1 MKQIEVPVDLAQRDI
16 RIGDLLKFQIFPDNA
31 IVYGVYL
38 SHHYDFRNHGEDQC
52 QDEDDMYAVFHVIP
66 FGTDRANNFYDW
78 EYIENLTATE
88 RQYNEQKNTESNVLL
103 AKG

>member
-1 MKQIEVPVDLAQRDI
+1 MKLVEVPVDLAQRDI
-16 RIGDLLKFQIFPDNA
+16 KIGDLLKFQVFPDNK

-66 FGTDRANNFYDW
+66 FGTDRTNNFYDW
-78 EYIENLTATE
+78 EYIENLTASE
-88 RQYNEQKNTESNVLL
+88 REYAVKKEQNEKCQ
-103 AKG
+103 